1 MADQPDRRGRGRRR
15 GGYRGGNREEGKRR
29 GGNTRGRGFYHN
41 RNQSLPDA
49 DRSLHHGPV
58 GAGLIFSDSED
69 SDTDI
74 FDTSVRSRGRR
85 GSGYR
90 GGNRDVGSRRGG
102 NTRGRGFHQ
111 NRNER
116 PQDRDSSPF
125 QRPYMPGISLSSGEE
140 SDTDTSAHSV
150 REYTRSSSVKDTTSR
165 YARDTF
171 AGRGNTNAA
180 AKRGQRGNSGFG
192 RQDNQQMRSNS
203 ASNPRGAKGGHDM
216 SKKGEKHWKQI
227 FGYSRLLEL
236 INKLPSDVVF
246 EFSANI
252 ELFKDVL
259 DCTNHSDE
267 MINMILNCLSKA
279 CKYTGLR
286 QQVLNILTTLE
297 ASEFLKITLLK
308 FIVKLKSLPEISLE
322 EYEASML
329 YILNICKEIK
339 SRIPSSMFQVVG
351 ITTILGQIVSK
362 LSDSERPSSQE
373 LILAYKHLDDSNEEE
388 MEQIT
393 SDNNKS
399 YRQSNFESNQQ
410 PPQDFHEIPVF
421 PEMHDIH
428 VDIFPFLRKNKIFGG
443 YENLQHYLDVQ
454 FRLLRE
460 DFIGPLRDGIQD
472 YIAALKRPKEKG
484 NSPREIRVYTDV
496 QLISTVC
503 NSSGLCRRVSFSCQG
518 FKRIRWES
526 SKRLLFGSLVCLS
539 TDNFDTL
546 YFATVGN
553 RDLKDLK
560 KGLVDLKFET
570 DARDIVLLSEG
581 AVLVMAESNA
591 FFEAYRHVL
600 TGLKSMHR
608 GDLAFEKYIVSC
620 ETDVDPPAYLQRNP
634 RARYDLRP
642 LVDTEVT
649 IYDKSCHNL
658 RGRQP
663 AYTFSAQ
670 SQQANNVKVSNVRNW
685 PAPEMLHLDESQF
698 SAVQMALSKEFV
710 IIQGPPGTGKTYIGL
725 KIVKALLHNKDIW
738 CPDENNSS
746 PLLVVCYTNH
756 ALDQFLEGILGFY
769 KGNVLRLGSRS
780 SSEVMKLH
788 NINSKR
794 MALRRDRSAPLAF
807 FRERAK
813 ARVHMNSLK
822 AAINKISERIEAAK
836 REVLHEE
843 TLETAIGQGLWRQL
857 IHGHQLLIQEMRVHG
872 FIQPLGKKKSAI
884 LEWLGYGNLTC
895 GQETLHLPSLST
907 TQGIFT
913 GNDQDDDE
921 DDEDEFID
929 ALDEADGEMK
939 NRLMD
944 IFDDENYEEI
954 DDDGAIAEIK
964 NMLQTIGLTTNTV
977 ALDVSSIGKEEAVGT
992 EEWTLDRKQK
1002 KAIKKTIR
1010 KELASSDKMNCREVT
1025 RIQNIWK
1032 IEQKERWR
1040 LYRNWVHSYCATL
1053 QTQVELREHE
1063 FQEACDIANEMQ
1075 LHEDKEIMRRSSV
1088 IGLTTTCAA
1097 RYQSVLKEIG
1107 PKIIVVEEAAEVLE
1121 AHVITTL
1128 RKHCE
1133 HLILIGDHQQL
1144 KPNPTVYKLARD
1156 YKLEISLFERL
1167 INNKLDYRCLALQHR
1182 MRPEISRVMR
1192 IIYPHLLDHEFVK
1205 SYEPVK
1211 GVSKNAFFIE
1221 HTEMELSDAD
1231 IKSHSNIHEAEYIV
1245 ALCTYLLLQGYKP
1258 AQITVLTLYS
1268 AQLFELKRR
1277 MPKSNFNGVHLTVV
1291 DNYQGEENDIIL
1303 LSLVRSNARKNLGFL
1318 GIENRI
1324 CVSLSRARKGLYVI
1338 GNFQML
1344 KKDKLWGKIVT
1355 LARKE
1360 KMIGNSLALYC
1371 QNHPNDGGI
1380 HAITAN
1386 DFKQAPEGGC
1396 MKPCEFQLKC
1406 GHVCTRACHIYDKK
1420 HKEFMCMKPCEK
1432 IVCELRHKCSGICS
1446 KKCKKCKITVPKI
1459 IPKCGHV
1466 QNVPCSQEPITFACL
1481 EKCEI
1486 ILSCKHICQNSCG
1499 DSHTVSCQEE
1509 ITKTWPCGHSSTV
1522 KCCKQDGKCPK
1533 QCRQILDCEHICKG
1547 TCGECL
1553 YGRLHKSCKKDCKRP
1568 LVCEHLCKD
1577 KCSNC
1582 PPCARNCQ
1590 TRCVHSKCQKYCGDV
1605 CIPCVEPCEWQCE
1618 HHSCKEV
1625 CSKPCK
1631 RPRCNHSCKKMLKC
1645 GHKCIGLCGEL
1656 CPDVCRICNHDKVI
1670 EIFFGTEDDDD
1681 ARFVQLQDCRH
1692 FFEVSGLDRWMDEN
1706 IDSDLT
1712 KTSIKLKECPKCKT
1726 PIRRN
1731 LRYGNMIKEVL
1742 KDIECVKKQMIGDEK
1757 RIDGIIESIQ
1767 EGIVKLTSEDRAT
1780 VKQQMANMSKRP
1792 VSVQNFGTVNN
1803 QVNFF
1808 ARLSGLEKQHIRET
1822 DSQPMLRMYSA
1833 GFYNDIKCLRD
1844 FIAKERKYFTTQ
1856 EVIDII
1862 DEFDRLK
1869 LLVHFLHFKVKA
1881 SGRALRFDDGKK
1893 TADMNTS
1900 EGYLTN
1906 GKRLSKERK
1915 TFVQE
1920 FIERM
1925 KDLFPRTGLG
1935 ITDDERMEIVK
1946 AMDLSKGHWY
1956 KCPNGH
1962 VYAIGECGGATV
1974 ETTCPECKST
1984 IGGSGHRLRGDNAL
1998 ASEMDGA
2005 THSAWSEQA
2014 LMENYDPFEIRF

>member
-1 MADQPDRRGRGRRR
+1 
-15 GGYRGGNREEGKRR
+15 
-29 GGNTRGRGFYHN
+29 
-41 RNQSLPDA
+41 
-49 DRSLHHGPV
+49 
-58 GAGLIFSDSED
+58 
-69 SDTDI
+69 
-74 FDTSVRSRGRR
+74 
-85 GSGYR
+85 
-90 GGNRDVGSRRGG
+90 
-102 NTRGRGFHQ
+102 
-111 NRNER
+111 
-116 PQDRDSSPF
+116 
-125 QRPYMPGISLSSGEE
+125 
-140 SDTDTSAHSV
+140 
-150 REYTRSSSVKDTTSR
+150 
-165 YARDTF
+165 
-171 AGRGNTNAA
+171 
-180 AKRGQRGNSGFG
+180 
-192 RQDNQQMRSNS
+192 
-203 ASNPRGAKGGHDM
+203 
-216 SKKGEKHWKQI
+216 
-227 FGYSRLLEL
+227 
-236 INKLPSDVVF
+236 
-246 EFSANI
+246 
-252 ELFKDVL
+252 
-259 DCTNHSDE
+259 
-267 MINMILNCLSKA
+267 
-279 CKYTGLR
+279 
-286 QQVLNILTTLE
+286 
-297 ASEFLKITLLK
+297 
-308 FIVKLKSLPEISLE
+308 
-322 EYEASML
+322 
-329 YILNICKEIK
+329 
-339 SRIPSSMFQVVG
+339 
-351 ITTILGQIVSK
+351 
-362 LSDSERPSSQE
+362 
-373 LILAYKHLDDSNEEE
+373 
-388 MEQIT
+388 
-393 SDNNKS
+393 
-399 YRQSNFESNQQ
+399 
-410 PPQDFHEIPVF
+410 
-421 PEMHDIH
+421 
-428 VDIFPFLRKNKIFGG
+428 
-443 YENLQHYLDVQ
+443 
-454 FRLLRE
+454 
-460 DFIGPLRDGIQD
+460 
-472 YIAALKRPKEKG
+472 
-484 NSPREIRVYTDV
+484 
-496 QLISTVC
+496 
-503 NSSGLCRRVSFSCQG
+503 
-518 FKRIRWES
+518 
-526 SKRLLFGSLVCLS
+526 
-539 TDNFDTL
+539 
-546 YFATVGN
+546 
-553 RDLKDLK
+553 
-560 KGLVDLKFET
+560 
-570 DARDIVLLSEG
+570 
-581 AVLVMAESNA
+581 
-591 FFEAYRHVL
+591 
-600 TGLKSMHR
+600 MHR

-642 LVDTEVT
+642 LVDTDVI
-649 IYDKSCHNL
+649 IYDKSCYHL

-670 SQQANNVKVSNVRNW
+670 SQPAYNVKVSNVRNW

-738 CPDENNSS
+738 CPDENNGS

-756 ALDQFLEGILGFY
+756 ALDQFLEGIIGFY
-769 KGNVLRLGSRS
+769 KGNILRLGSRS
-780 SSEVMKLH
+780 SSELMKLH

-857 IHGHQLLIQEMRVHG
+857 IHGHQLLIQEMRAHG
-872 FIQPLGKKKSAI
+872 FIQPFGKKKSAI

-895 GQETLHLPSLST
+895 GQEPLQLPSLST

-954 DDDGAIAEIK
+954 DDDGAIAEIT

-1128 RKHCE
+1128 SKHCE

-1167 INNKLDYRCLALQHR
+1167 INNKLDY
-1182 MRPEISRVMR
+1182 P
-1192 IIYPHLLDHEFVK
+1192 
-1205 SYEPVK
+1205 
-1211 GVSKNAFFIE
+1211 
-1221 HTEMELSDAD
+1221 
-1231 IKSHSNIHEAEYIV
+1231 
-1245 ALCTYLLLQGYKP
+1245 
-1258 AQITVLTLYS
+1258 
-1268 AQLFELKRR
+1268 QLFELKRR

-1432 IVCELRHKCSGICS
+1432 IVCEFGHKCSGICS

-1499 DSHTVSCQEE
+1499 DIHTVSCQEE
-1509 ITKTWPCGHSSTV
+1509 ITKTWPCGHSSTAHAENV
-1522 KCCKQDGKCPK
+1522 YMDDF
-1533 QCRQILDCEHICKG
+1533 INHA
-1547 TCGECL
+1547 
-1553 YGRLHKSCKKDCKRP
+1553 KKDCKRP

-1656 CPDVCRICNHDKVI
+1656 CPVVCRICNHDKVL

-1681 ARFVQLQDCRH
+1681 ARFVQLQDCCH

-1706 IDSDLT
+1706 IDSDLN

-1742 KDIECVKKQMIGDEK
+1742 KDIECVKKQMIGNEKKIDE
-1757 RIDGIIESIQ
+1757 IIESIQ
-1767 EGIVKLTSEDRAT
+1767 EGIIKLTTEDRAT
-1780 VKQQMANMSKRP
+1780 VKQQMENMSKRP

-1808 ARLSGLEKQHIRET
+1808 ARLSGLEKQHRRET
-1822 DSQPMLRMYSA
+1822 DAEPMLRMYSA

-1893 TADMNTS
+1893 KVDMNSS
-1900 EGYLTN
+1900 EDYLTD
-1906 GKRLSKERK
+1906 GKDYLKK
-1915 TFVQE
+1915 G
-1920 FIERM
+1920 
-1925 KDLFPRTGLG
+1925 KPLFRN
-1935 ITDDERMEIVK
+1935 
-1946 AMDLSKGHWY
+1946 S
-1956 KCPNGH
+1956 
-1962 VYAIGECGGATV
+1962 
-1974 ETTCPECKST
+1974 
-1984 IGGSGHRLRGDNAL
+1984 
-1998 ASEMDGA
+1998 
-2005 THSAWSEQA
+2005 
-2014 LMENYDPFEIRF
+2014 